1 MGHCPAIGI
10 GRYCPLVE
18 FDPRRAKWQQIEDV
32 IIRRIKT
39 GEYRPGFQLSEVR
52 LSEEFGVNRD
62 TMRKAT
68 RSLREKEWITTTPGL
83 GSFVAERQ
91 PAEE

>member
-1 MGHCPAIGI
+1 M
-10 GRYCPLVE
+10 E

-32 IIRRIKT
+32 IIRRIET
-39 GEYRPGFQLSEVR
+39 GEYPPGFQLSEVR

-68 RSLREKEWITTTPGL
+68 RSLREQGWITTTPGM

-91 PAEE
+91 PAEENADTE